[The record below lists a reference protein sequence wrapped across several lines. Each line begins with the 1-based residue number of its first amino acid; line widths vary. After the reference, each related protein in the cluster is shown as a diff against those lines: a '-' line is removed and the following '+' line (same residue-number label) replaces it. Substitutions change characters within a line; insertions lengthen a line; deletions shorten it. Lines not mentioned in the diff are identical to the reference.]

1 MFMLDYYLFYGD
13 AGACV
18 LQPSAFRFL
27 KGFIMRTNVIAYRLF
42 DVADEINLDQVQAL
56 WHSRN
61 KISSRL
67 RLDRISTKSITFHD
81 PPVLVELGYHEMNI
95 GGVDYLVEVKAR
107 IQDLGVICI
116 LFNIPPEEDIT
127 YEEYLNLVLAV
138 EELPDEDFRK
148 FLDATVETI
157 APACTNKNISGYD
170 EDFVVYYFQDPI
182 PGDWDIVPFLLKDPG
197 PVNEETRESALAN
210 RFSYADDVA
219 WLAWDSAVVYDPTG
233 SMDIPDLLEFANAQY
248 LELRYYDNF
257 LNHAIDKT
265 YNIIDDKA
273 NLKNID
279 VLRSIRDEL
288 LETMADVSSL
298 TSNISNALLVTED
311 IFYAKV
317 YARYMKLLKASVW
330 QENIEL
336 KMQVLQRCYNML
348 NETVTSHHME
358 QMRKYNITLLAVI
371 AIILL
376 GIAIFK

>member
-13 AGACV
+13 AAVCALATV
-18 LQPSAFRFL
+18 SVPVL
-27 KGFIMRTNVIAYRLF
+27 KGIIMRTNVIAYRLF

-61 KISSRL
+61 KISYRL
-67 RLDRISTKSITFHD
+67 RLDRISTKSITVHD

-95 GGVDYLVEVKAR
+95 GGTEYLVQVKAR

-116 LFNIPPEEDIT
+116 FFNIPPEEDIT
-127 YEEYLNLVLAV
+127 YQEYLNLVLAV
-138 EELPDEDFRK
+138 EELPDDDFRK

-182 PGDWDIVPFLLKDPG
+182 PEDWDIVPFLLKDPG

>member
-1 MFMLDYYLFYGD
+1 
-13 AGACV
+13 
-18 LQPSAFRFL
+18 
-27 KGFIMRTNVIAYRLF
+27 MRTTVIAYRLF
-42 DVADEINLDQVQAL
+42 DVADEINLDQVQAI

-81 PPVLVELGYHEMNI
+81 PPVLVELGYHEMVI
-95 GGVDYLVEVKAR
+95 GGVEYLVEVKAR

-116 LFNIPPEEDIT
+116 LFNIPPEEDIS
-127 YEEYLNLVLAV
+127 YKDYLNLVLAV
-138 EELPDEDFRK
+138 EELPDEEFRK
-148 FLDATVETI
+148 FVDATMETI
-157 APACTNKNISGYD
+157 GPACTNQNISGYD

-182 PGDWDIVPFLLKDPG
+182 PADWDIVPFLLKDPS
-197 PVNEETRESALAN
+197 PVNEETREAALAN

-265 YNIIDDKA
+265 YDVIEDKA

-279 VLRSIRDEL
+279 VLQNIRDEL

-298 TSNISNALLVTED
+298 TTED

-317 YARYMKLLKASVW
+317 YTRYLKLLKASVW

-348 NETVTSHHME
+348 NETVTSHHLE

-376 GIAIFK
+376 GIALFK

>member
-1 MFMLDYYLFYGD
+1 
-13 AGACV
+13 
-18 LQPSAFRFL
+18 
-27 KGFIMRTNVIAYRLF
+27 MRTNIIAYRLF
-42 DVADEINLDQVQAL
+42 DVADDINLDNVQAL

-81 PPVLVELGYHEMNI
+81 PPVLVELGFHEMNI
-95 GGVDYLVEVKAR
+95 GGKEYLVEVKAR

-116 LFNIPPEEDIT
+116 IFNIPPDPDEEMT
-127 YEEYLNLVLAV
+127 YEDYMNLVLSV
-138 EELPDEDFRK
+138 EGLPDEEFRR
-148 FLDATVETI
+148 FLDATMETI
-157 APACTNKNISGYD
+157 GPACTNQNISGYD

-182 PGDWDIVPFLLKDPG
+182 PKDWDIVPFLLKDPN
-197 PVNEETRESALAN
+197 PVNEETRETALAN

-265 YNIIDDKA
+265 YDVIEDKA

-279 VLRSIRDEL
+279 VFRDMRDEL

-330 QENIEL
+330 QENIER

-358 QMRKYNITLLAVI
+358 QMRKYNITLLAII
-371 AIILL
+371 AVILL

>member
-1 MFMLDYYLFYGD
+1 
-13 AGACV
+13 
-18 LQPSAFRFL
+18 
-27 KGFIMRTNVIAYRLF
+27 MRTNIIAYRLF
-42 DVADEINLDQVQAL
+42 DVADEINLDQVQAI

-81 PPVLVELGYHEMNI
+81 PPVLVELGYHEMVI
-95 GGVDYLVEVKAR
+95 GGVEYLVEVKAR

-116 LFNIPPEEDIT
+116 LFNIPPEEDIS
-127 YEEYLNLVLAV
+127 YKDYLN
-138 EELPDEDFRK
+138 FRK
-148 FLDATVETI
+148 FVDATMETI
-157 APACTNKNISGYD
+157 GPACTNQNISGFD

-182 PGDWDIVPFLLKDPG
+182 PPDWDIVPFLLKDPG
-197 PVNEETRESALAN
+197 PVNEDTRETALSN

-219 WLAWDSAVVYDPTG
+219 WLAWDSAVVYDPSG

-257 LNHAIDKT
+257 LNHAIDKA
-265 YNIIDDKA
+265 YDVIDDKA

-279 VLRSIRDEL
+279 VLSSIRDEL

-298 TSNISNALLVTED
+298 TSNITNALLVTED

-317 YARYMKLLKASVW
+317 YTRYMKLLKASVW

>member
-1 MFMLDYYLFYGD
+1 
-13 AGACV
+13 
-18 LQPSAFRFL
+18 
-27 KGFIMRTNVIAYRLF
+27 MRTNIIAYRLF

-61 KISSRL
+61 KISYRL

-95 GGVDYLVEVKAR
+95 GGTDYLVQVKAR

-127 YEEYLNLVLAV
+127 YQEYLNLVLAV

-182 PGDWDIVPFLLKDPG
+182 PEDWDIVPFLLKDPT
-197 PVNEETRESALAN
+197 PVNEETREAALAN

-219 WLAWDSAVVYDPTG
+219 WLAWDSAVVYDPSG

-348 NETVTSHHME
+348 NETVTTHHLE
-358 QMRKYNITLLAVI
+358 EMRKYNISLLAII
-371 AIILL
+371 ALILL

>member
-1 MFMLDYYLFYGD
+1 M
-13 AGACV
+13 
-18 LQPSAFRFL
+18 
-27 KGFIMRTNVIAYRLF
+27 
-42 DVADEINLDQVQAL
+42 
-56 WHSRN
+56 
-61 KISSRL
+61 
-67 RLDRISTKSITFHD
+67 
-81 PPVLVELGYHEMNI
+81 
-95 GGVDYLVEVKAR
+95 
-107 IQDLGVICI
+107 
-116 LFNIPPEEDIT
+116 
-127 YEEYLNLVLAV
+127 
-138 EELPDEDFRK
+138 
-148 FLDATVETI
+148 DATMETI
-157 APACTNKNISGYD
+157 GPACTNQNISGYD

-182 PGDWDIVPFLLKDPG
+182 PADWDIVPFLLKDPS
-197 PVNEETRESALAN
+197 PVNEETREAALAN

-265 YNIIDDKA
+265 YDVIEDKA

-279 VLRSIRDEL
+279 VLQNIRDEL

-298 TSNISNALLVTED
+298 TSNITNALLVTED

-317 YARYMKLLKASVW
+317 YTRYLKLLKASVW

-348 NETVTSHHME
+348 NETVTSHHLE

-376 GIAIFK
+376 GIALFK